1 MTKYDKVS
9 IAADGAARNN
19 GKGISSWAFIVIVG
33 EEIVGRGCEIEHQ
46 LSNNQVEYL
55 ALIAGL
61 KWCVKNGVGAV
72 DVYQDSQLVSRQ
84 MSGEYAVRS
93 PTMMKLYDTAVFLED
108 LIGDAAVSY
117 HWVPREHPW
126 IKIVDKM
133 CNDKMDGV

>member
-1 MTKYDKVS
+1 MSEYS
-9 IAADGAARNN
+9 LFCDGAKRGNGGPGAWAFVIVVDEKIV
-19 GKGISSWAFIVIVG
+19 GKGCESSNDVT
-33 EEIVGRGCEIEHQ
+33 
-46 LSNNQVEYL
+46 SNVNEYL

-93 PTMMKLYDTAVFLED
+93 PSMMKLYDTAVFLED

-133 CNDKMDGV
+133 CNDNMDGV